1 MKCFVCICY
10 SAHCSPIWYPSTGSC
25 HRTIDLGYGLCG
37 LFVPSNKYAVV
48 GTKVGTLEIIDV
60 GNGTCVEVVEAHGG
74 SVQSIVAVPDGNGF
88 VNGSIDHDVKFLEY
102 QTSQKPGEVSKLLT
116 ISHARNMKMNDD
128 ILVVVLSPDSKYIV
142 VDLLDCA
149 MKLRAAIEKSI
160 AIFDKEKAQEWL
172 SKISSGV
179 AVFKVRKASKEEV
192 GERKDRVT
200 DALNVT
206 RAAVEEGMVPE
217 SLKNIHFFE
226 FLPNDEDLEDE
237 AVPGSVTT
245 PPASTSSSRSSSSGR
260 NSKKWIFFKDLLYK
274 SKSEGR
280 GNEKKFWSSITFTCS
295 SSSRNEKERIARK
308 RKSKIE
314 ANKVPSS
321 AHELHYTA
329 NRAQAEEMK
338 KKTFLPYRQGLLRCL
353 GISVCVFER

>member
-10 SAHCSPIWYPSTGSC
+10 SAHCSLVKIWYPSTGSC

-102 QTSQKPGEVSKLLT
+102 QTLQKPGEVSKLLT

-128 ILVVVLSPDSKYIV
+128 ILVVVVSPDSKYIV
-142 VDLLDCA
+142 VALLDCT

-172 SKISSGV
+172 SKISGGA
-179 AVFKVRKASKEEV
+179 AVFKVRKASKAEV

-206 RAAVEEGMVPE
+206 RAAVEGGMVPD
-217 SLKNIHFFE
+217 SDNK
-226 FLPNDEDLEDE
+226 E
-237 AVPGSVTT
+237 AETPSIETT
-245 PPASTSSSRSSSSGR
+245 PPGSASSLRSSSSGR
-260 NSKKWIFFKDLLYK
+260 NSKKWIFFKDLLY
-274 SKSEGR
+274 KSEGR

-295 SSSRNEKERIARK
+295 SSSRDEKERIARK

-314 ANKVPSS
+314 ANKFSQK
-321 AHELHYTA
+321 
-329 NRAQAEEMK
+329 NRSLENQRTMSESVGFCRRF
-338 KKTFLPYRQGLLRCL
+338 TSCITLR
-353 GISVCVFER
+353 IEHRR